1 MSVRRQGFE
10 WVIEDLGNLPPK
22 RLELLSK
29 TPQSIFYSGVGNAN
43 LKARL
48 RTKDTEFIVIKYFGS
63 TPGIYGTGNQWV
75 PGGYVNFLIGTTSYF
90 KDPDGRPALGLSGSA
105 APYPVSIKFGPVFK
119 SEFDIEIPPGTEWDI
134 DYFVANA
141 FIDPVEEFPSTPNLS
156 WTVTIIAP

>member
-29 TPQSIFYSGVGNAN
+29 TPQSIFYSGIGNAN
-43 LKARL
+43 LTARL

-90 KDPDGRPALGLSGSA
+90 KDPDGRPSLGLSGSA

-141 FIDPVEEFPSTPNLS
+141 FIDPVEEFPSAPNRS
-156 WTVTIIAP
+156 WTVTLVSA

>member
-1 MSVRRQGFE
+1 MAIRRQGYE
-10 WVIEDLGNLPPK
+10 WRVEDVGNLPPK

-29 TPQSIFYSGVGNAN
+29 LPQSIFVSGIGNAN

-48 RTKDTEFIVIKYFGS
+48 RTKDTEYIVIKYFGS

-75 PGGYVNFLIGTTSYF
+75 PAGYVNFSIGTTSYF

-105 APYPVSIKFGPVFK
+105 SPYPISFDYGPAFK
-119 SEFDIEIPPGTEWDI
+119 AEFDIEIPPGTEWDI

-141 FIDPVEEFPSTPNLS
+141 IVEPVELFPSTPAYS
-156 WTVTIIAP
+156 WTASIIA